1 MAPNEIYEN
10 AAGNI
15 EDSQIAGDL
24 GDIWEKICGLKKE

>member
-15 EDSQIAGDL
+15 EDNQIAGDL
-24 GDIWEKICGLKKE
+24 GDIWKKINEE